1 MARYAPGPDSPS
13 LFDDAGPDGSG
24 LVDDPSRPLADR
36 LRPRALDDVVGQDQ
50 LLAADAPLGRMVAS
64 GRLSSIILWGPPG
77 CGKTTIARLLADRT
91 GLVFEQASATFS
103 GVADLRKVFAAAARR
118 REIGQGTL
126 LFVDEIHRFNRAQQD
141 SFLPY
146 VEDGTIVLV
155 GATTENPS
163 FELGGALLSRCQVM
177 VLRRLDDAAL
187 TELLARAESLTGR
200 DLALTEDARTALLS
214 MADGD
219 GRYLLGIVEQ
229 VLAAQDAGGWTP
241 DGPGGPEPLDVEGL
255 RAVVASRAPLYD
267 KSREEH
273 YNLISALHKSMR
285 GSDPDAALYWL
296 ARMLGGGE
304 DPLYVARR
312 LVRFASEDVGMAD
325 PAALQM
331 TLAAWD
337 AYERLGSPEGELAIA
352 QVVVYLATAPKSIA
366 VYRGYGRAARLARE
380 TGSLMPPAHILNAP
394 TRLMKE
400 LGYGEGYEY
409 DPDTADGFSG
419 ADYLPDGVERRPLY
433 EPTANGHERHIHE
446 RLEYWK
452 GLRARKRGKGQE

>member
-1 MARYAPGPDSPS
+1 
-13 LFDDAGPDGSG
+13 
-24 LVDDPSRPLADR
+24 
-36 LRPRALDDVVGQDQ
+36 
-50 LLAADAPLGRMVAS
+50 
-64 GRLSSIILWGPPG
+64 
-77 CGKTTIARLLADRT
+77 
-91 GLVFEQASATFS
+91 
-103 GVADLRKVFAAAARR
+103 
-118 REIGQGTL
+118 
-126 LFVDEIHRFNRAQQD
+126 
-141 SFLPY
+141 
-146 VEDGTIVLV
+146 
-155 GATTENPS
+155 
-163 FELGGALLSRCQVM
+163 M

-200 DLALTEDARTALLS
+200 DLALTEDARTALVS

-219 GRYLLGIVEQ
+219 GRYLLGMVEQ

-352 QVVVYLATAPKSIA
+352 QAVVYLATAPKSIA
-366 VYRGYGRAARLARE
+366 VYRGYGRVARLARE

-433 EPTANGHERHIHE
+433 EPTANGHERRIRE
-446 RLEYWK
+446 RLEYWE
-452 GLRARKRGKGQE
+452 GLRARKRHSLGAEL

>member
-1 MARYAPGPDSPS
+1 
-13 LFDDAGPDGSG
+13 
-24 LVDDPSRPLADR
+24 
-36 LRPRALDDVVGQDQ
+36 
-50 LLAADAPLGRMVAS
+50 MVAS

-91 GLVFEQASATFS
+91 GLLFEQVSATFS

-146 VEDGTIVLV
+146 VEDGTVVLV

-163 FELGGALLSRCQVM
+163 FELNGALLSRCQVM
-177 VLRRLDDAAL
+177 VLRRLDEAAL
-187 TELLARAESLTGR
+187 TELLARAESLMGR
-200 DLALTEDARTALLS
+200 SLALTEDARTALLS

-219 GRYLLGIVEQ
+219 GRYLLGMVEQ
-229 VLAAQDAGGWTP
+229 VLAAQGA
-241 DGPGGPEPLDVEGL
+241 GGPEPLDIEGL
-255 RAVVASRAPLYD
+255 HAVVASRAPLYD

-325 PAALQM
+325 PAALQT

-352 QVVVYLATAPKSIA
+352 QAVVYLATAPKSIA

-419 ADYLPDGVERRPLY
+419 ADYLPDGVERQPLY
-433 EPTANGHERHIHE
+433 EPTANGHERRIRE
-446 RLEYWK
+446 RLEYWE
-452 GLRARKRGKGQE
+452 GLRARKRGEDVGEGGAG